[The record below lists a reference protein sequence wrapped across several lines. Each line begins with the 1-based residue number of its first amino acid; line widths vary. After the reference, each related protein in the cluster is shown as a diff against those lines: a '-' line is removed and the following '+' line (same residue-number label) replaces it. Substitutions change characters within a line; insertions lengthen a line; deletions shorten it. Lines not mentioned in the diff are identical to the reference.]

1 MSDHRRS
8 GVAILLV
15 EQNARAALQISD
27 FGYVLKTGTIVFEGP
42 SADLIHDQR
51 VAETYLGVA
60 ARSLQ

>member
-15 EQNARAALQISD
+15 EQNARAALQFSD
-27 FGYVLKTGTIVFEGP
+27 FGYVQEAGAIIFEGL
-42 SADLIHDQR
+42 SADLIHDQC

>member
-27 FGYVLKTGTIVFEGP
+27 FGYVLETGTIVFEGA

-51 VAETYLGVA
+51 VAETYLGAA

>member
-1 MSDHRRS
+1 
-8 GVAILLV
+8 VAILLV

-27 FGYVLKTGTIVFEGP
+27 FGYVLETGTIVFEGA